1 MAKTKFKS
9 SIRAPRPKI
18 VDAAPSQ
25 PDNIA
30 RIDRA

>member
-1 MAKTKFKS
+1 MAKAKFKS
-9 SIRAPRPKI
+9 SIRAPRPEI
-18 VDAAPSQ
+18 VDAAPCQ